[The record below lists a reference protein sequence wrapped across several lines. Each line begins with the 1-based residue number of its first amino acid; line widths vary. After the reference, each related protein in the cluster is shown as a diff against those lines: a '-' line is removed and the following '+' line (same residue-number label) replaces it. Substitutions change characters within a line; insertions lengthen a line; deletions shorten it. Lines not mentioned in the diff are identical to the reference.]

1 MNKFWLFCNPVLS
14 YRNCQR
20 GQNQRGRPDRLF
32 ETNRETGAP
41 EEAQSRSARCVSAS
55 KERRDKFPDAVCNL
69 NPPACFHSQR
79 PSDTVRFDFVMIST
93 YIPAARS
100 PSGSSLAPSEY
111 ALCTR
116 VTAHLS
122 RRTRHSWTPGFF
134 FPWEMTEN
142 SSNYGGEVGQLF
154 CVYRYYFVD
163 IFVTSF
169 RD

>member
-32 ETNRETGAP
+32 KTNRETGAP
-41 EEAQSRSARCVSAS
+41 EEAQSPSARCVSAS

-93 YIPAARS
+93 SIPAARS

-111 ALCTR
+111 ALRNR

-122 RRTRHSWTPGFF
+122 RRTRHS
-134 FPWEMTEN
+134 
-142 SSNYGGEVGQLF
+142 
-154 CVYRYYFVD
+154 
-163 IFVTSF
+163 
-169 RD
+169 